1 MGLSEPRKKQ
11 RLVGAASLRNTAWL
25 QDTSL
30 PGQRMMSMMG
40 WAPGTGLG
48 QSRQGMSSHL
58 TVSMK
63 LDNKGIGAQR
73 HEREA
78 REQGKADAWV
88 GAGGDLGSLFDRLN
102 QANAS
107 GADEPAPAAEPAP
120 RPAFSRLA
128 YVLATNADTVPSS
141 VRPKHWS
148 ARVRWA

>member
-11 RLVGAASLRNTAWL
+11 RLVGAASQHNTAWL
-25 QDTSL
+25 QDSSL

-102 QANAS
+102 QANAAPR
-107 GADEPAPAAEPAP
+107 ADEPPAPAPEPAP

-128 YVLATNADTVPSS
+128 YVSPTNADIVPSS
-141 VRPKHWS
+141 ARPRRWS
-148 ARVRWA
+148 ARVP

>member
-11 RLVGAASLRNTAWL
+11 RLVGAASQANTAWL
-25 QDTSL
+25 NDTSL

-40 WAPGTGLG
+40 WAPGSGLG
-48 QSRQGMSSHL
+48 TTNKGRTSNIA
-58 TVSMK
+58 VAMK

-78 REQGKADAWV
+78 LEQGKADAWV

-102 QANAS
+102 QANDTVPS
-107 GADEPAPAAEPAP
+107 PAETTNTAALAAVVAEP

-128 YVLATNADTVPSS
+128 YV
-141 VRPKHWS
+141 RFH
-148 ARVRWA
+148 